1 MRKLSLGVLALS
13 LLAAP
18 AAASAGGLHLELSLG
33 SGVTAGV
40 GTTERIPTT
49 VGAAVGYGFTDM
61 LKLQVGAF
69 MGLGDVKNSTVS
81 STADDKNLDL
91 RAMLKIEPPV
101 FPLYFRGIMGITDL
115 VKGTQNFTWGGA
127 VGMGFGLF
135 GIGGFVEAGAMQ
147 KTFEYSLPGA
157 PAGTPTTSQK
167 GWQVEGR
174 VGVSIG

>member
-1 MRKLSLGVLALS
+1 MRKLVLGLLALT
-13 LLAAP
+13 LLASP
-18 AAASAGGLHLELSLG
+18 AAASAGGLHLELSVG
-33 SGVTAGV
+33 SGVAAGLSAS
-40 GTTERIPTT
+40 GTQRVPTT
-49 VGAAVGYGFTDM
+49 IGAAVGYGFTDM
-61 LKLQVGAF
+61 LKLQLGAF
-69 MGLGDVKNSTVS
+69 YGLGDVTSASAPANF
-81 STADDKNLDL
+81 DEKNLDL

-147 KTFEYSLPGA
+147 RTYTLPVPAGA
-157 PAGTPTTSQK
+157 PSVSEK

>member
-1 MRKLSLGVLALS
+1 MRKFLLATLALT
-13 LLAAP
+13 LLASP

-40 GTTERIPTT
+40 GTTERVPTT

-69 MGLGDVKNSTVS
+69 VGLGDVQDSTVS
-81 STADDKNLDL
+81 STADDQNLDL
-91 RAMLKIEPPV
+91 RAMVKIEPPV

-115 VKGTQNFTWGGA
+115 VKGEQNFTWGGA

-147 KTFEYSLPGA
+147 KTFNYTVPGA
-157 PAGTPTTSQK
+157 PAGTPEVSQK

-174 VGVSIG
+174 IGVSIG

>member
-1 MRKLSLGVLALS
+1 MLKLVPGLLALS
-13 LLAAP
+13 LLASP

-49 VGAAVGYGFTDM
+49 IGAAVGYGFTDM

-69 MGLGDVKNSTVS
+69 YGLGDVTDSTVS
-81 STADDKNLDL
+81 STFDANNLDL

-115 VKGTQNFTWGGA
+115 IEGQQNFTWGGA

-135 GIGGFVEAGAMQ
+135 GIGAFVEAGAMQ
-147 KTFEYSLPGA
+147 RTFTYSVPGA
-157 PAGTPTTSQK
+157 PAGTPEVSEK

-174 VGVSIG
+174 IGVSIG

>member
-1 MRKLSLGVLALS
+1 MRKLTLGLLALTS
-13 LLAAP
+13 LAVP
-18 AAASAGGLHLELSLG
+18 AAASAGGLHLELSVG

-49 VGAAVGYGFTDM
+49 IGAAVGYGFTDM

-69 MGLGDVKNSTVS
+69 YGLGDVTDSTVS
-81 STADDKNLDL
+81 SSFDAKNLDL

-101 FPLYFRGIMGITDL
+101 FPLYFRGIVGITDL
-115 VKGTQNFTWGGA
+115 IEGQQDFTWGGA
-127 VGMGFGLF
+127 VGVGFGLF

-147 KTFEYSLPGA
+147 RTFTYAVPGA
-157 PAGTPTTSQK
+157 PAGTPTVSEK

-174 VGVSIG
+174 VGISIG

>member
-1 MRKLSLGVLALS
+1 MLKLVPGLLALT
-13 LLAAP
+13 LLASP

-49 VGAAVGYGFTDM
+49 IGAAVGYGFTDM

-69 MGLGDVKNSTVS
+69 YGLGDVSDSTVS
-81 STADDKNLDL
+81 STFDANNLDL

-115 VKGTQNFTWGGA
+115 VEGQQNFTWGGA

-147 KTFEYSLPGA
+147 RTFTYAVPGA
-157 PAGTPTTSQK
+157 PAGTPEVSEK

-174 VGVSIG
+174 IGVSIG